1 VRVFLPLSV
10 TFGMTTEEEI
20 DIDMLAERL
29 REETV
34 SKGGVARTPIM
45 VSAWARGD

>member
-10 TFGMTTEEEI
+10 KFGMTTEEE
-20 DIDMLAERL
+20 IDMLAERL